1 MFSLKI
7 PAILA
12 LCIFLAGTAATGRA
26 HARRGTPVII
36 GQVTAIA
43 LYWPDFI
50 AQQKGFYAAEGLDAE
65 SFFAGSTAAATQNLI
80 SGTIDIASAAT

>member
-1 MFSLKI
+1 LTI
-7 PAILA
+7 DAA
-12 LCIFLAGTAATGRA
+12 LCSQIGNAGRECTRPIT
-26 HARRGTPVII
+26 
-36 GQVTAIA
+36 QVTAIA